1 MRIVQLTK
9 NEAIRLLIKATNKAV
24 LKNAASD
31 LRDSQKALNLTLITE
46 IAKVQ
51 LQNILADPDSLIHS
65 LEP

>member
-9 NEAIRLLIKATNKAV
+9 NEAIRLLIKATNKSV
-24 LKNAASD
+24 LKNAAST
-31 LRDSQKALNLTLITE
+31 LPDSQKAINLMLITE

-51 LQNILADPDSLIHS
+51 LQNILADPDLLINS